1 MQDPNWP
8 TGDEGKGKLV
18 DVLLSSGKFSLVAR
32 CAGGHNA
39 GHSLVVDGQHFDF
52 HILPS
57 GLLAP
62 QTINLIGNGTV
73 VHVPQFFKELNSLKE
88 KGIDT
93 KGRIFISDRAHV
105 LFELHKLA
113 DGLREHA
120 LGDSKVGTTG
130 NGIGPCYSDKAARS
144 GIRVAE
150 ILDKAYFDQRLRRLA
165 TKYSSE
171 FGADLKYDVEKEIKD
186 FDDYRDALKPFIK
199 DSLEVVCT
207 TQDAGAEILVEAANA
222 LCLDIDGGTYPFVT
236 SSSAGIAGVFSGL
249 LGIRPESVTT
259 RIGVVK
265 AYTTR
270 VGSGPLPTEDFGEI
284 GTKLQ
289 EVGHEFGTTT
299 GRRRRC
305 GILDL
310 VLLRHTTA
318 INRYTHINLTKL
330 DVLDAFETIKIAV
343 AYRCKEADRATKVWR
358 DRLPSNFQQ
367 LEPERC
373 EVDSVELE
381 GWRCD
386 ISHCKKWDDLPRKAQ
401 DYVLFV
407 EKEMGVRIKWIGVGA
422 DRDAMITRS
431 EP

>member
-1 MQDPNWP
+1 MRDPNWP

-18 DVLLSSGKFSLVAR
+18 DVLLSTGKSKLVAR

-39 GHSLVVDGQHFDF
+39 GHSLVVNGQNFDF

-73 VHVPQFFKELNSLKE
+73 VHVPQFFKELNSLKG
-88 KGIDT
+88 KGVDT
-93 KGRIFISDRAHV
+93 EGRIFISDRAHV

-144 GIRVAE
+144 GIRIAE
-150 ILDKAYFDQRLRRLA
+150 ILDKSYFDQRLRSLA
-165 TKYSSE
+165 KKYSNE
-171 FGADLKYDVEKEIKD
+171 FGDDLKYDVEKEIED
-186 FDDYRDALKPFIK
+186 FNGYRDTVKPFIK
-199 DSLEVVCT
+199 DSMEIVCT
-207 TQDAGAEILVEAANA
+207 TQDRGEEILVEAANA

-249 LGIRPESVTT
+249 LGIRPESVAT

-284 GTKLQ
+284 GAKLQ
-289 EVGHEFGTTT
+289 EVGREFGTTT

-305 GILDL
+305 GNLDL

-318 INRYTHINLTKL
+318 INRYTHLNLTKL

-343 AYRCKEADRATKVWR
+343 AYRCRQADGTTKEWR
-358 DRLPSNFQQ
+358 DRLPADFKQ
-367 LEPERC
+367 LEAERC
-373 EVDSVELE
+373 EVECIELE
-381 GWRCD
+381 GWSCD
-386 ISHCKKWDDLPRKAQ
+386 ISGCRGWGDLPRKAQ

-407 EKEMGVRIKWIGVGA
+407 EKELGVPIKWIGVGA
-422 DRDAMITRS
+422 DREAMITR
-431 EP
+431 